1 MHIIHSIA
9 VVAAAAA
16 AAAAASSEVLKIE
29 KKVAK
34 SVFSCSTELEIC
46 DVFDKDIELQ
56 Y

>member
-9 VVAAAAA
+9 VVAAAA

-46 DVFDKDIELQ
+46 DVFDKDTELQ